1 MKRNLKRLF
10 LLISSATASGLC
22 FAGGWGIP
30 VTITGYYVNE
40 SGGAFFTTS
49 DNENPDACS
58 AYRYLVLDP
67 SQTNFKEL
75 YATLMA
81 AQATGSTISV
91 YYNGCSGGYP
101 IATSIAVPKAW

>member
-1 MKRNLKRLF
+1 MKRDLKRL
-10 LLISSATASGLC
+10 LLFIFSATASGLC

-30 VTITGYYVNE
+30 VTITGYYVSE

-58 AYRYLVLDP
+58 SSQYLVLDP
-67 SQTNFKEL
+67 SQPNFKEL

-81 AQATGSTISV
+81 AQAASSTISV
-91 YYNGCSGGYP
+91 YYNGCSGEYP